1 MPANGLTCGGR
12 VRSVA
17 VKRGPP
23 QVFIAALL
31 SAAATQPKTAWD
43 QFVEIISKPDNM
55 PVAGALLLVV
65 FFTWI
70 SMREALRNDRLIR
83 EKRKDEIITRMQE

>member
-1 MPANGLTCGGR
+1 
-12 VRSVA
+12 
-17 VKRGPP
+17 
-23 QVFIAALL
+23 VFIAALL

>member
-1 MPANGLTCGGR
+1 
-12 VRSVA
+12 
-17 VKRGPP
+17 
-23 QVFIAALL
+23 VFILTVL
-31 SAAATQPKTAWD
+31 SAAGAQPMTAWD

-65 FFTWI
+65 FFTWV

>member
-1 MPANGLTCGGR
+1 ML
-12 VRSVA
+12 
-17 VKRGPP
+17 
-23 QVFIAALL
+23 IAALL
-31 SAAATQPKTAWD
+31 STAAAQPKTAWD

-65 FFTWI
+65 FFTWV

>member
-1 MPANGLTCGGR
+1 M
-12 VRSVA
+12 
-17 VKRGPP
+17 
-23 QVFIAALL
+23 FIAAIL
-31 SAAATQPKTAWD
+31 SAAAAQPKTAWD

-65 FFTWI
+65 FFTWV

-83 EKRKDEIITRMQE
+83 DKRKDEIIGRMQE

>member
-1 MPANGLTCGGR
+1 MVT
-12 VRSVA
+12 V
-17 VKRGPP
+17 
-23 QVFIAALL
+23 L
-31 SAAATQPKTAWD
+31 SAAGAQPMTAWG

-65 FFTWI
+65 FFTWV

-83 EKRKDEIITRMQE
+83 EKRKDEIITHMQE

>member
-1 MPANGLTCGGR
+1 MMPTVL
-12 VRSVA
+12 
-17 VKRGPP
+17 
-23 QVFIAALL
+23 I
-31 SAAATQPKTAWD
+31 SAAASTHGMTAWG

-70 SMREALRNDRLIR
+70 SLREALHNDRLIR
-83 EKRKDEIITRMQE
+83 EKRKSEIIQDMQK